1 MGECWSCGT
10 ATLLIL
16 GDTCT
21 RNCRFC
27 HVTPGKPETV
37 DLDEPRRIAESV
49 SLMQLDHVVIT
60 SVTRD
65 DLPDGGAGIWAET
78 IRLVRKQSPDTA
90 VEALVPDFRG
100 DHASLEQVIVARPAV
115 FGHNMETVR
124 SLYPTARPQAD
135 YDRSLQVLT
144 QAKAAGLTTKTGI
157 MLGLGETDDQV
168 EQTLR
173 DVVET
178 TRCDILTLG
187 QYLQP
192 SPDHLPVARWVS
204 PAQFEQL
211 AALGRQLGFHH
222 VEAGPLVRSS
232 YHAADQ
238 AASAYDP
245 AGQSG
250 DETHRTPT

>member
-16 GDTCT
+16 GDICT

-27 HVTPGKPETV
+27 NVNGGKPEPV
-37 DLDEPRRIAESV
+37 DLDEPRRVAQSV
-49 SLMQLDHVVIT
+49 ALMKLDHVVIT

-65 DLPDGGAGIWAET
+65 DLPDGGAAIWAQT
-78 IRLVRKQSPDTA
+78 IRSVRAKSPGTA
-90 VEALVPDFRG
+90 VESLVPDFQA
-100 DHASLEQVIVARPAV
+100 DPQALDQVIAAHPAV

-124 SLYPTARPQAD
+124 SLYPAARPQAD

-144 QAKAAGLTTKTGI
+144 HAKAAGLTTKTGI

-168 EQTLR
+168 EQTMR
-173 DVVET
+173 DVIET
-178 TRCDILTLG
+178 TRCDILTIG

-192 SPDHLPVARWVS
+192 SPDHLPVARWVT
-204 PAQFEQL
+204 PPQFEEL
-211 AALGRQLGFHH
+211 AALGRRLGLRH
-222 VEAGPLVRSS
+222 VESAPLVRSS

-238 AASAYDP
+238 AASV
-245 AGQSG
+245 
-250 DETHRTPT
+250 